1 MVSKGL
7 RSAIIALLISTA
19 AALLGEEAR
28 KPTTEKDARA
38 ELKRA
43 CTSCHTLEV
52 VRVQRLSREDWDREL
67 TKMTLMGAEIP
78 NRKAMLDYLEKKYG
92 EARR

>member
-1 MVSKGL
+1 MISKRL
-7 RSAIIALLISTA
+7 RSAIIALLISAAVLPADEPSKATA
-19 AALLGEEAR
+19 
-28 KPTTEKDARA
+28 EKAARA

-52 VRVQRLSREDWDREL
+52 VRVQHLSRADWDREL
-67 TKMTLMGAEIP
+67 TKMALMGAEIP